1 MARSVFLDVDSLVK
15 SQLKE
20 SKPKDSKPK
29 DSTPKVNISLVES
42 VIEHI
47 PEQDSLK
54 TLNDVIPAYYEYN
67 NLKNCV
73 DKHLK
78 EWNSRI
84 KTSMGD
90 LMTNSYTYDQYTA
103 TVSNT
108 EKYNFIEDL
117 LILKL
122 RELEKTEGLDA
133 SRFIKT
139 KEYVDLEEL
148 ERAIYSKEL
157 VASDFSDCQTV
168 SVTQTL
174 RVKKN
179 KEKKD
184 DSGKKTAGE

>member
-1 MARSVFLDVDSLVK
+1 MARSRFFDVDSLVNQ
-15 SQLKE
+15 QLKE
-20 SKPKDSKPK
+20 TKPTDLKPQLN
-29 DSTPKVNISLVES
+29 TPLMES
-42 VIEHI
+42 VIQNIPDEEHL
-47 PEQDSLK
+47 Q
-54 TLNDVIPAYYEYN
+54 TLDDVLPAYYEYN

-90 LMTNSYTYDQYTA
+90 LKVNTYDYGPYTA
-103 TVSNT
+103 TISLT

-122 RELEKTEGLDA
+122 RELEQTEGLDT

-139 KEYVDLEEL
+139 KEYVDMEEL

-157 VASDFSDCQTV
+157 LASQFAACQTISTV
-168 SVTQTL
+168 QTL
-174 RVKKN
+174 RVKK
-179 KEKKD
+179 EKKKNE
-184 DSGKKTAGE
+184 KKKAGD